1 MMDYNVQGMNL
12 IHLRHAMFRYS
23 MSWFK
28 LQFMMDY
35 NVQGMNLIH
44 LRHAMF
50 RYSKRVGSSCSS

>member
-1 MMDYNVQGMNL
+1 MLQPHESHVP
-12 IHLRHAMFRYS
+12 FE
-23 MSWFK
+23 

-50 RYSKRVGSSCSS
+50 RYSMRVGSSCSS